1 MCVQRV
7 TDREV
12 VVVVDERDERG
23 GRRAARRGLVTLGS
37 ATRIRDDDV

>member
-23 GRRAARRGLVTLGS
+23 GRRAARRVVRLVTLGLS
-37 ATRIRDDDV
+37 DENSR